1 MNISYE
7 EAMRRIDEYEKADLN
22 RYIEGIKACGFDH
35 EKTMQKIEI
44 YEKKLRY
51 RCCRETSFPFD
62 IYLYRG
68 EGKII
73 VVPVT
78 KSMFWYR
85 CELAAYCCLNDTEN
99 AIDIGKTVS
108 EVFDYLKKSPVDT
121 RTVEECAAD
130 DYIQKYT
137 TCKTFKSFAKKYS
150 LCLAILNEDGT
161 YIISASERLKNYNGY
176 GGLDDPNDPFRFK
189 LPKEASD
196 EEIGNA
202 VIAALDR
209 SDELERAIKPDPYPP
224 VEVELLSDQK
234 IKISPPR
241 DRHFTDCGDGGA
253 AEIYKLYEYSAS
265 EGADPAARLFLCIA
279 AELDCDMTEDN
290 IRTVWEKLYGKGENF
305 EVADTSCGI
314 FTLRADMRNSKVRK
328 VSYLLRID
336 ENELLECTL
345 EFDYPDKRKKTEEK
359 LLKMF
364 EKFASDCRI
373 VP

>member
-1 MNISYE
+1 MDLSYE

-44 YEKKLRY
+44 YEKKNRY

-62 IYLYRG
+62 IDLYRG

-85 CELAAYCCLNDTEN
+85 CALAAYCCLNDTEN

-108 EVFDYLKKSPVDT
+108 EAFDYLKKSPVDT
-121 RTVEECAAD
+121 RTMEECAAD
-130 DYIQKYT
+130 NYIVNHT
-137 TCKTFKSFAKKYS
+137 TCKTFKQFAKKYS
-150 LCLAILNEDGT
+150 LCSAILNEDGT
-161 YIISASERLKNYNGY
+161 YIITATERLKNYNGY
-176 GGLDDPNDPFRFK
+176 GGLDDPNDPFRFR
-189 LPKEASD
+189 LPKEASY

-209 SDELERAIKPDPYPP
+209 SDELERAKKPDPYPP
-224 VEVELLSDQK
+224 VKIELLSGGSVK
-234 IKISPPR
+234 IYPPR
-241 DRHFTDCGDGGA
+241 NSRFTDCGDGGA

-265 EGADPAARLFLCIA
+265 EGAAPAARLFLGIA

-305 EVADTSCGI
+305 EVTHTGCGI
-314 FTLRADMRNSKVRK
+314 FTLRADMRSPKVRK

-336 ENELLECTL
+336 ERELLECTL
-345 EFDYPDKRKKTEEK
+345 EVDHPDKRKKTEER
-359 LLKMF
+359 LIKMF
-364 EKFASDCRI
+364 EKFSSECRI